1 MNTEEIRSV
10 GIDIGTT
17 TTSMV
22 LSLLRIE
29 NVAKGFGVPSVRIVD
44 KRILFRSDV
53 MFTPFSTDG
62 AIDGERIE
70 AFLFFI
76 LEKYAI
82 SPKTLPSERVAINRP
97 LSSKVSTVPLSM

>member
-62 AIDGERIE
+62 AIDGERI
-70 AFLFFI
+70 ASVYI
-76 LEKYAI
+76 HMWAHGI
-82 SPKTLPSERVAINRP
+82 HVQAGDRVIAGQHIGD
-97 LSSKVSTVPLSM
+97 VG